1 MASISLVKEIEIVG
15 LYGAQLRPC
24 SVCDI
29 TDLGQKLEREQ
40 AGEATDAARRDSD
53 AAYAIAVAVFSR
65 YGTDV
70 RVRLTPVDSP
80 RGVWLALRHRL
91 GGGLQVIANGRKVG
105 HEPQAVI
112 AALS

>member
-1 MASISLVKEIEIVG
+1 MREIEIVG

-40 AGEATDAARRDSD
+40 AAEATEAARRDSD
-53 AAYAIAVAVFSR
+53 RAYAIAAAVFSR

-70 RVRLTPVDSP
+70 RVRLTPIDSP

-91 GGGLQVIANGRKVG
+91 GGGLQVLANGRKVDT
-105 HEPQAVI
+105 EPGAVV

>member
-1 MASISLVKEIEIVG
+1 MKEIEILG

-53 AAYAIAVAVFSR
+53 LAYAIAAAAFSR
-65 YGTDV
+65 FGTGV
-70 RVRLTPVDSP
+70 RVRLTPIDSP
-80 RGVWLALRHRL
+80 RGLWLTLRHRL
-91 GGGLQVIANGRKVG
+91 GGGLQVLANGRKV
-105 HEPQAVI
+105 EPEPGKVI
-112 AALS
+112 AALG

>member
-1 MASISLVKEIEIVG
+1 MKEIEIVG

-40 AGEATDAARRDSD
+40 AGEATAAARRDSD
-53 AAYAIAVAVFSR
+53 TAYAIAAAAFAR
-65 YGTDV
+65 FGTDV
-70 RVRLTPVDSP
+70 RVRLTPLDSP
-80 RGVWLALRHRL
+80 RGVWLSLRHRL
-91 GGGLQVIANGRKVG
+91 GGGLQVLANGRKVAPVP
-105 HEPQAVI
+105 ESVI

>member
-1 MASISLVKEIEIVG
+1 MREIEIVA
-15 LYGAQLRPC
+15 LYGAQMRPC

-40 AGEATDAARRDSD
+40 AAEATDAARGDSD
-53 AAYAIAVAVFSR
+53 LAYAIAAAAFSR

-70 RVRLTPVDSP
+70 RVRLTPIDSP
-80 RGVWLALRHRL
+80 RGVWLSLRHRL
-91 GGGLQVIANGRKVG
+91 GGGPQVLVNGRKVPA
-105 HEPQAVI
+105 EPGTVV